1 MATTAQAATSG
12 CSSIAASMSSGW
24 ILSPAA
30 VTITSLLRPRN
41 RSSPDS
47 CRSAMSPVAS
57 HSSCAR
63 TQRAASP
70 GGAGDHRAAHQHF
83 AVGSELDFA
92 SGQRLADGALG
103 HVEGMV
109 ERDERGGL
117 GHAVALHEDE
127 SERVPELLQRAR
139 QRAAAGDEGPEL
151 EAELAM
157 NGTEAPPAPPRA
169 DLLRAGDA
177 LGKAGVAR
185 LQDGS

>member
-12 CSSIAASMSSGW
+12 CSSIAASMSSGCMFT
-24 ILSPAA
+24 PAA

-47 CRSAMSPVAS
+47 CRSAISPVAS
-57 HSSCAR
+57 HSSSRGRSAP
-63 TQRAASP
+63 ASP
-70 GGAGDHRAAHQHF
+70 GGAGDHRAADQHL
-83 AVGSELDFA
+83 AVGRELDLA

-103 HVEGMV
+103 HVEGMI

-117 GHAVALHEDE
+117 GHAVALHEHE
-127 SERVPELLQRAR
+127 SQRVPELLQRAR

-157 NGTEAPPAPPRA
+157 NGAEAPPAPPGL
-169 DLLRAGDA
+169 DLLRAGDSFGQSRRG
-177 LGKAGVAR
+177 LPPN
-185 LQDGS
+185 GS